1 MPGIFFR
8 SIMRKEKI
16 SRKGNTM
23 EIVVK
28 PAAAAEL
35 KKYHLL
41 KGEGVRIQAVFI
53 GSCALYVDHSLLID
67 RRSEDD
73 DIFEVEGI
81 PFILSKESQKHLYHR
96 ITLDFN
102 PVLGY
107 KLSSDEETYRYNLK
121 LERV

>member
-1 MPGIFFR
+1 
-8 SIMRKEKI
+8 
-16 SRKGNTM
+16 M

-28 PAAAAEL
+28 ASAALEL

-41 KGEGVRIQAVFI
+41 DGEGVRIQAVYV
-53 GSCALYVDHSLLID
+53 GSCALYVDYSLIID
-67 RRSEDD
+67 RISEQDD
-73 DIFEVEGI
+73 VFEVEGI

-96 ITLDFN
+96 ISLDFS

-121 LERV
+121 LERVSSSI

>member
-1 MPGIFFR
+1 LPGIFFR

-16 SRKGNTM
+16 LRKGNNM

-35 KKYHLL
+35 KKYQLF
-41 KGEGVRIQAVFI
+41 KDEGVRIQAVFI

-67 RRSEDD
+67 RKAEDD

-102 PVLGY
+102 PVLCY
-107 KLSSDEETYRYNLK
+107 KLSSDEETYR
-121 LERV
+121 